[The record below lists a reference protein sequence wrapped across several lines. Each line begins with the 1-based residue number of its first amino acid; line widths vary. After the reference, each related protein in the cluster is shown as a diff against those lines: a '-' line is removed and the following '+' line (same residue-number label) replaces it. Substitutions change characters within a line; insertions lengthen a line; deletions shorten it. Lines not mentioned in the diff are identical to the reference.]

1 MKKYIL
7 LTGLSLLSLLLNAQP
22 KEALL
27 SDSLTPMKNS
37 AEKLLA
43 TNGRLLIGGYGE
55 VHYNQVFSRDVRYN
69 GKMDVHR
76 LVLLFGYRFSRRLQF
91 ISEIEY
97 EHVKEVFVEQAFLQ
111 YKVNSFLNI
120 RGGLLLVPMG
130 IVNEYHEPTAFNGV
144 ERPLIDKY
152 IVPTT
157 WREIGMGITGN
168 IFPVSLRYQAYVING
183 LNSFN
188 NSKILNGSGLRKG
201 RQKGALSQL
210 SFLNF
215 SARVSYYGIRGL
227 NIGLSGYFGK
237 TQSSL
242 FDGLTKSEPLAVAQA
257 DSSVVGVMMWGADMR
272 YSLKGWQLRGQFYY
286 TQLYNTLQYNYFD
299 TDGGLPGD
307 LGRSMAGFY
316 LEAGYNVFRLFDK
329 VKSELIPFLRYSAFN
344 TQHSI
349 TQGISQNPAYQKRVI
364 TAGLTW
370 KLIRGVVLKTD
381 FQFLRSGANTRYSN
395 TFNAGFGFMF

>member
-1 MKKYIL
+1 MKKDFL
-7 LTGLSLLSLLLNAQP
+7 LAGLFLLSLFLNAQP
-22 KEALL
+22 KENLQN
-27 SDSLTPMKNS
+27 DSLPPMLDS

-55 VHYNQVFSRDVRYN
+55 VHYNQAFSEGVRYN
-69 GKMDVHR
+69 GKLDVHR

-97 EHVKEVFVEQAFLQ
+97 EHVTEVYVEEAFLQ

-120 RGGLLLVPMG
+120 RGGLLQIPMG

-152 IVPTT
+152 IAPTT
-157 WREIGMGITGN
+157 WREIGMGVSGN
-168 IFPVSLRYQAYVING
+168 ILPISLRYQAYVING

-188 NSKILNGSGLRKG
+188 NSKILNGNGLREG

-242 FDGLTKSEPLAVAQA
+242 FDGLIKSKPLAVAQA
-257 DSSVVGVMMWGADMR
+257 DSSVVGVMMWGADVR

-286 TQLYNTLQYNYFD
+286 TQLYNTMQYNYFD
-299 TDGGLPGD
+299 MKGGLPGD

-329 VKSELIPFLRYSAFN
+329 VKSELVPFLRYSAFN
-344 TQHSI
+344 T
-349 TQGISQNPAYQKRVI
+349 
-364 TAGLTW
+364 
-370 KLIRGVVLKTD
+370 
-381 FQFLRSGANTRYSN
+381 
-395 TFNAGFGFMF
+395 

>member
-7 LTGLSLLSLLLNAQP
+7 LAGLFLFSLFLNAQP
-22 KEALL
+22 KENFQK
-27 SDSLTPMKNS
+27 DSLLPMMNS

-55 VHYNQVFSRDVRYN
+55 VHYNQAFSNEVRYN
-69 GKMDVHR
+69 GKLDVHR

-97 EHVKEVFVEQAFLQ
+97 EHVNEVFVEQAFLQ

-157 WREIGMGITGN
+157 WREIGMGVTGN
-168 IFPVSLRYQAYVING
+168 IFPASLRYEAYIING
-183 LNSFN
+183 LNSFDN
-188 NSKILNGSGLRKG
+188 GKILNGRGLRTG

-227 NIGLSGYFGK
+227 NVGLSGYFGK

-242 FDGLTKSEPLAVAQA
+242 FDGLIKSEPLAVAQA
-257 DSSVVGVMMWGADMR
+257 DSSVVGVMMWGADVR
-272 YSLKGWQLRGQFYY
+272 YSMKGWQLRGQLYY

-299 TDGGLPGD
+299 TGGGLPGD

-316 LEAGYNVFRLFDK
+316 LEAGYNVFRLFDEL
-329 VKSELIPFLRYSAFN
+329 KSELVPFLRYSAFN
-344 TQHSI
+344 TQYSV
-349 TQGISQNPAYQKRVI
+349 TQGISQDPAYQKRVI

-370 KLIRGVVLKTD
+370 KLTRGVVLKTD
-381 FQFLRSGANTRYSN
+381 LQFLKSGADIHYSN
-395 TFNAGFGFMF
+395 IFNAGFGFMF

>member
-1 MKKYIL
+1 MKKDFL
-7 LTGLSLLSLLLNAQP
+7 LAGLFLCSLFLNAQP
-22 KEALL
+22 KENFHA
-27 SDSLTPMKNS
+27 DSLPPMMNS
-37 AEKLLA
+37 AEKLLS

-55 VHYNQVFSRDVRYN
+55 AHYNQSFSRNVRYN
-69 GKMDVHR
+69 GKLDVHR

-152 IVPTT
+152 ITPTT
-157 WREIGMGITGN
+157 WREVGLGITGN
-168 IFPVSLRYQAYVING
+168 IFPISLRYQAYMING
-183 LNSFN
+183 LNSFDKT
-188 NSKILNGSGLRKG
+188 KILSGNGLRKG

-227 NIGLSGYFGK
+227 NIGLSSYFGK

-242 FDGLTKSEPLAVAQA
+242 FDGLIKSKPLAVVQA
-257 DSSVVGVMMWGADMR
+257 DSSVVGVMMWGADVR
-272 YSLKGWQLRGQFYY
+272 YSLKGWQLRWQFYY
-286 TQLYNTLQYNYFD
+286 TQLSNTLQYNYFD
-299 TDGGLPGD
+299 MANGLPGD
-307 LGRSMAGFY
+307 LGRSMSGYY
-316 LEAGYNVFRLFDK
+316 LEAGYNVFRMFDK
-329 VKSELIPFLRYSAFN
+329 IQSELVPFLRYSAFN
-344 TQHSI
+344 TQHSVA
-349 TQGISQNPAYQKRVI
+349 QGILQNPAYQKRVI
-364 TAGLTW
+364 TAGLSW
-370 KLIRGVVLKTD
+370 KLTRGVVLKTD
-381 FQFLRSGANTRYSN
+381 FQFLKSGTDSHYSN
-395 TFNAGFGFMF
+395 AFNAGFGFMF